1 VNYQYASVRKSGSLQ
16 HLEHIMNTDLSK
28 SSQINQ
34 APVLFISH
42 GAPTFAIEPGLLGPA
57 LNTLGR
63 QLSGAKTVKA
73 VLVVSPH
80 WQTRDVTVM
89 TTAAPETVHD
99 FGGFPAALYDLQYP
113 VAGHPQL
120 AAEVSRLLSQ
130 AGWAVGVDERRG
142 LDHGAWV
149 PLRHLLP
156 RGDIPVFQVSMPV
169 DLDTVSAF
177 ELGKALSPIRESGVM
192 IVASGSMTHNL
203 YEFRHSGAT
212 EQDYAIA
219 FTHWI
224 RQAVTRNDIAGLLD
238 YRQRAPHAQRAH
250 PTEEH
255 FLPLLVALGARG
267 DAEVTQIIEGGVTN
281 GVLSMES
288 YAWGMTNASIP
299 RATHTE
305 GVAA

>member
-1 VNYQYASVRKSGSLQ
+1 
-16 HLEHIMNTDLSK
+16 MNTTLNTSSK
-28 SSQINQ
+28 
-34 APVLFISH
+34 APVVFISH
-42 GAPTFAIEPGLLGPA
+42 GAPTFALEPGLLGPA
-57 LNTLGR
+57 LNNLGQ
-63 QLSGAKTVKA
+63 QLSDTKTAKA

-80 WQTRDVTVM
+80 WQTRNVAVM
-89 TTAAPETVHD
+89 TTPAPETVHD

-113 VAGHPQL
+113 AAGHPQL

-130 AGWAVGVDERRG
+130 AGWAVGVNERRG

-156 RGDIPVFQVSMPV
+156 NAEIPVFQVSMPM
-169 DLDTVSAF
+169 DLDTDSAF
-177 ELGKALSPIRESGVM
+177 KLGKALAPIRESGVM

-203 YEFRHSGAT
+203 YEFRHSDAAV
-212 EQDYAIA
+212 QDYAIE

-224 RQAVTRNDIAGLLD
+224 RQAVTRQDIAGLLD

-255 FLPLLVALGARG
+255 FLPLLVALGALSDG
-267 DAEVTQIIEGGVTN
+267 EATQVIDAGIAN

-288 YAWGMTNASIP
+288 YAWGVPA
-299 RATHTE
+299 
-305 GVAA
+305 

>member
-1 VNYQYASVRKSGSLQ
+1 
-16 HLEHIMNTDLSK
+16 MNTDLSR
-28 SSQINQ
+28 SSQISK
-34 APVLFISH
+34 APALFISH
-42 GAPTFAIEPGLLGPA
+42 GAPTFALEPGLLGPA
-57 LNTLGR
+57 LDTLGQ

-89 TTAAPETVHD
+89 TTPAPETVHD

-113 VAGHPQL
+113 AVGHPQL

-156 RGDIPVFQVSMPV
+156 NAGIPVFQVSMPM

-177 ELGKALSPIRESGVM
+177 ALGKALAPIRESGVM

-203 YEFRHSGAT
+203 YEFRHSGAV
-212 EQDYAIA
+212 EQDYAVE

-224 RQAVTRNDIAGLLD
+224 RHAVTSQNIEGLLD
-238 YRQRAPHAQRAH
+238 YRKGAPHAQRAH

-255 FLPLLVALGARG
+255 FLPLLVALGARSDG
-267 DAEVTQIIEGGVTN
+267 EAVQVIDGGVTN

-288 YAWGMTNASIP
+288 YAWGVPA
-299 RATHTE
+299 
-305 GVAA
+305 

>member
-1 VNYQYASVRKSGSLQ
+1 
-16 HLEHIMNTDLSK
+16 MNTDLSR
-28 SSQINQ
+28 SSQISK
-34 APVLFISH
+34 APALFISH
-42 GAPTFAIEPGLLGPA
+42 GAPTFALEPGLLGPA
-57 LNTLGR
+57 LNILGQ

-89 TTAAPETVHD
+89 TTPVPETVHD

-156 RGDIPVFQVSMPV
+156 NAGIPVFQVSMPM

-177 ELGKALSPIRESGVM
+177 ALGKALAPIRESGVM

-203 YEFRHSGAT
+203 YEFRHSGAV
-212 EQDYAIA
+212 EQDYAVE

-224 RQAVTRNDIAGLLD
+224 RQAVTSHNIEGLLD
-238 YRQRAPHAQRAH
+238 YRQRAPHAERAH

-255 FLPLLVALGARG
+255 FLPLLVALGARSDG
-267 DAEVTQIIEGGVTN
+267 EATKIIDGGVTN

-288 YAWGMTNASIP
+288 YAWGVPA
-299 RATHTE
+299 
-305 GVAA
+305 

>member
-1 VNYQYASVRKSGSLQ
+1 
-16 HLEHIMNTDLSK
+16 MTT
-28 SSQINQ
+28 
-34 APVLFISH
+34 APTLFISH
-42 GAPTFAIEPGLLGPA
+42 GAPTFALEPGLLGPA
-57 LNTLGR
+57 LNTLGQ

-80 WQTRDVTVM
+80 WQTRDVKVM
-89 TTAAPETVHD
+89 TSPAPETVHD
-99 FGGFPAALYDLQYP
+99 FGGFPSALYDLQYP

-130 AGWAVGVDERRG
+130 AGWTVGVDERRG

-156 RGDIPVFQVSMPV
+156 KADIPVFQVSMPMG
-169 DLDTVSAF
+169 LDAASAF
-177 ELGKALSPIRESGVM
+177 NLGKALAPIRESGVM

-203 YEFRHSGAT
+203 YEFRHSGAAQ
-212 EQDYAIA
+212 QDYAIE

-224 RQAVTRNDIAGLLD
+224 RQAVSTHDIEGLLD

-255 FLPLLVALGARG
+255 FLPLLVALGARS
-267 DAEVTQIIEGGVTN
+267 DDEAAQVIDGGVTN

-288 YAWGMTNASIP
+288 YAWGMT
-299 RATHTE
+299 HTPTVEAKNPE
-305 GVAA
+305 GVSA

>member
-1 VNYQYASVRKSGSLQ
+1 
-16 HLEHIMNTDLSK
+16 
-28 SSQINQ
+28 
-34 APVLFISH
+34 
-42 GAPTFAIEPGLLGPA
+42 

-89 TTAAPETVHD
+89 TTPAPETVHD

-130 AGWAVGVDERRG
+130 AGWAVSVDERRG

-156 RGDIPVFQVSMPV
+156 NADIPVFQVSMPM

-177 ELGKALSPIRESGVM
+177 ELGKALAPIRESGVM
-192 IVASGSMTHNL
+192 IVTSGSMTHNL
-203 YEFRHSGAT
+203 YEFRHSGVAV
-212 EQDYAIA
+212 QDYAIE

-224 RQAVTRNDIAGLLD
+224 RQAVTTDDFEGLLD

-255 FLPLLVALGARG
+255 FLPLLVALGTLTDGEATQVI
-267 DAEVTQIIEGGVTN
+267 DAGVAN
-281 GVLSMES
+281 SVLSMES
-288 YAWGMTNASIP
+288 YAWGVPA
-299 RATHTE
+299 
-305 GVAA
+305 